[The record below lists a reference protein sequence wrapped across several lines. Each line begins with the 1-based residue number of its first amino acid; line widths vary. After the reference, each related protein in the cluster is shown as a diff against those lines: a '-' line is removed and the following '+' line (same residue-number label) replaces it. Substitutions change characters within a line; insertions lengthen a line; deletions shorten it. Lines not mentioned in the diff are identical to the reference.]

1 MLIEKIVIG
10 DRVRKDMGDIKSLA
24 ESMKRHGLLHPV
36 VVKNDNSLVA
46 GYRRIEAACLIGW
59 KEIPVTVID
68 VADLLSAERDENA
81 ERKDFTPTEAV
92 AIGRLIEEQHRSK
105 IEAQEH
111 EQKIKASKMGVA
123 ARLGTSVLKQDAGP
137 GPLGR
142 TVNIASKAVGM
153 GASKYNKAK
162 AIVTAAESD
171 PEKFGDLPEQMDMTG
186 NVSGAHREMERRKGG
201 KNGKNKRHPV
211 HDHTHY
217 PKPNREMSRAITT
230 LDAICDCLEAL
241 KPQELDAA
249 KRAGWAKALSKF
261 ASRINRVS
269 KRIK

>member
-92 AIGRLIEEQHRSK
+92 ALGRLVQEKQPTK
-105 IEAQEH
+105 I
-111 EQKIKASKMGVA
+111 
-123 ARLGTSVLKQDAGP
+123 
-137 GPLGR
+137 
-142 TVNIASKAVGM
+142 
-153 GASKYNKAK
+153 
-162 AIVTAAESD
+162 
-171 PEKFGDLPEQMDMTG
+171 
-186 NVSGAHREMERRKGG
+186 
-201 KNGKNKRHPV
+201 
-211 HDHTHY
+211 
-217 PKPNREMSRAITT
+217 
-230 LDAICDCLEAL
+230 
-241 KPQELDAA
+241 
-249 KRAGWAKALSKF
+249 
-261 ASRINRVS
+261 
-269 KRIK
+269 